1 MTLRQITW
9 RALGLVGGII
19 GGMVLFLPAIPR
31 TASWGNGVGFGLMI
45 MGLFGLGYLGGLLEG
60 IRRGKES

>member
-19 GGMVLFLPAIPR
+19 GGMGLFLPAISH
-31 TASWGNGVGFGLMI
+31 TASWGNGVGFGVMI
-45 MGLFGLGYLGGLLEG
+45 AGLFGLGYLGGLLEG
-60 IRRGKES
+60 IRRGKRL